1 LPWIT
6 DSGPA
11 ITTPFQS
18 ACSKIVWEARISLE
32 SVSAYFR
39 SLGITHQ
46 KIPERVILL
55 EEDFQRTSSGK
66 IKKAD
71 LRARLRAEHAAP
83 AE

>member
-1 LPWIT
+1 
-6 DSGPA
+6 
-11 ITTPFQS
+11 
-18 ACSKIVWEARISLE
+18 
-32 SVSAYFR
+32 VSAYFR